1 MTSAP
6 ITLDRVF
13 RDWLLWAY
21 RLYFPCLCLYNLA
34 LSQDVCA
41 EYVLDEMFGF
51 TAILLA
57 VCLTQSHHLIDFLPL
72 VWFRWRGLPFLS
84 LSLGRVGWKQQRQK
98 FAPPPST
105 PSGQPR
111 NPAGGPQRDTS
122 RTDLQPEMNGLASGK
137 RIYSRGSQR
146 VDSVPG
152 RSVVPGAPRKN
163 WRSSRWGMNIGHDMM
178 VLIQLK

>member
-1 MTSAP
+1 
-6 ITLDRVF
+6 
-13 RDWLLWAY
+13 
-21 RLYFPCLCLYNLA
+21 
-34 LSQDVCA
+34 
-41 EYVLDEMFGF
+41 MFGF

-122 RTDLQPEMNGLASGK
+122 RTDLHPGDEWSGFRK
-137 RIYSRGSQR
+137 ENLFQRKSESRVCSREECCPRRSQKKLEKQQMGNEYWARYDGSHSIKIANEK
-146 VDSVPG
+146 VIG
-152 RSVVPGAPRKN
+152 TGCLVVGFR
-163 WRSSRWGMNIGHDMM
+163 
-178 VLIQLK
+178 